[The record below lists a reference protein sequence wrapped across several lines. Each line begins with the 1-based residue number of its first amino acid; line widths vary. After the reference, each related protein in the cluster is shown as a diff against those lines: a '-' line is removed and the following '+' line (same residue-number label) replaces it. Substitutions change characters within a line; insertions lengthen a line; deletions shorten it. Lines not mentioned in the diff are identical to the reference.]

1 MVTDIAQWLGAESF
15 INPTKRLYWLFLLS
29 SFLIALIFAYY
40 KKTGQ
45 EWLSKEIWWHRSA
58 RLDYQ
63 YYVLISLIKSLL
75 IYPFV
80 ISVTETTH
88 ITLQL
93 LISLF
98 DYQETLYLTHWI
110 IVTLYTASLF
120 LFSDFTRYWLHRLLH
135 KSELLWAFHQVH
147 HSAEVLTPITFYRV
161 HPVESVLFG
170 FRYALSTGFVTGIF
184 LYLFGAQLSLFDI
197 LGVNALHF
205 IALFIGSNLRHSPVP
220 LAYYHW
226 LEHWFISPKQH
237 QQHHTPAYSNKNFGG
252 VLAIWDTLFNTLQTN
267 SNLPSNIKVYGLKA
281 EESLR
286 LHSIKDLLFKPFIS
300 IIRQRKSF

>member
-1 MVTDIAQWLGAESF
+1 MAL
-15 INPTKRLYWLFLLS
+15 KRDLVAPFCTIRLS
-29 SFLIALIFAYY
+29 VLCPYFFD
-40 KKTGQ
+40 KKPIDLPFCHQCDRNDPYHATIVNLTV
-45 EWLSKEIWWHRSA
+45 WLSRN
-58 RLDYQ
+58 
-63 YYVLISLIKSLL
+63 
-75 IYPFV
+75 
-80 ISVTETTH
+80 
-88 ITLQL
+88 TL
-93 LISLF
+93 
-98 DYQETLYLTHWI
+98 LTHWI

-220 LAYYHW
+220 LAYYHC